1 MSATALTF
9 IQGTFLTAATI
20 TACSA
25 KCCRQLI
32 AAFLSASGLH
42 DERVVVQAEG
52 ESMSLGLLLR
62 QIESG
67 VNIFSDLEKD
77 VLQGRAAS

>member
-9 IQGTFLTAATI
+9 IQGTFLTTATI
-20 TACSA
+20 TDCST
-25 KCCRQLI
+25 KCCQQFI

-42 DERVVVQAEG
+42 DERVAVQAEG

-67 VNIFSDLEKD
+67 VNIFSDLEMD
-77 VLQGRAAS
+77 LLQDRAAS